1 MIGTQELILIL
12 AILLIVFGP
21 KKLPELARDLGR
33 AVQEFKKAS
42 REIVDTASETL
53 KDDDEGNTIL
63 QIVEKLDINTEGKA
77 IKDIL
82 EEVGKKN

>member
-1 MIGTQELILIL
+1 MIGIQELILIL

-53 KDDDEGNTIL
+53 KDDDGNTTL
-63 QIVEKLDINTEGKA
+63 NIVEKLDINTEGNA
-77 IKDIL
+77 IKKIL

>member
-42 REIVDTASETL
+42 KDIVDSVSETL
-53 KDDDEGNTIL
+53 KDDEGNTIL
-63 QIVEKLDINTEGKA
+63 KIVDKLDTDKEGKA
-77 IKDIL
+77 IKDIF
-82 EEVGKKN
+82 EETGKKS

>member
-1 MIGTQELILIL
+1 TQELILIL

-42 REIVDTASETL
+42 RDIVDTASETL
-53 KDDDEGNTIL
+53 KDDDGNTTL
-63 QIVEKLDINTEGKA
+63 KIVEKLDINTEGNA
-77 IKDIL
+77 IKKIL

>member
-42 REIVDTASETL
+42 KDIVDSASETL
-53 KDDDEGNTIL
+53 KDDEGNTIL
-63 QIVEKLDINTEGKA
+63 KIVEKLDIDKEGKA

-82 EEVGKKN
+82 EETGKKS

>member
-42 REIVDTASETL
+42 RDIVDTASETL
-53 KDDDEGNTIL
+53 KDDDGNTTL
-63 QIVEKLDINTEGKA
+63 KIVEKLDINTEGNA
-77 IKDIL
+77 IKKIL

>member
-1 MIGTQELILIL
+1 MIGIQELILIL

-53 KDDDEGNTIL
+53 KDDDGNTIL
-63 QIVEKLDINTEGKA
+63 NIVEKLDINTEGNA
-77 IKDIL
+77 IKKIL